1 MRAILTFHSIDDS
14 GSVLSFPPRTFAN
27 LLEALHR
34 AGLPVCDLDT
44 LLAPA
49 TRHGVALSFD
59 DGMRSVFTHAL
70 PILRD
75 HAAAAH
81 VFLTTGAVGG
91 NNRWATQPAY
101 APSFGM
107 LNWDEIEKLQL
118 AGVRVESHTHS
129 HPDLRDLDDRSIAAE
144 CSEADRIIEER
155 LGRRPQYFAY
165 PYGYRNAHTL
175 DYARNRYRASVTTEL
190 RELQGKEDPAALPRL
205 DSYYLRAPWVFRRLD
220 AALPRVYLALRG
232 ALRKLRGSE

>member
-27 LLEALHR
+27 FLEALHR

-49 TRHGVALSFD
+49 TRRGVALSFD

-70 PILRD
+70 PVLRD
-75 HAAAAH
+75 HAVPAH
-81 VFLTTGAVGG
+81 LFLTTGAVGG
-91 NNRWATQPAY
+91 SNRWPTQPAR
-101 APSFGM
+101 APAFDM

-118 AGVRVESHTHS
+118 AGVRMESHTHS
-129 HPDLRDLDDRSIAAE
+129 HPDLRDLDDRGIAAE
-144 CSEADRIIEER
+144 CGEADRIIEER

-165 PYGYRNAHTL
+165 PYGRLTTRAS
-175 DYARNRYRASVTTEL
+175 DYARGCYRASVTTEL
-190 RELQGKEDPAALPRL
+190 REITGNEDFAALPRL
-205 DSYYLRAPWVFRRLD
+205 DTYYLRASWVFRRLD
-220 AALPRVYLALRG
+220 AVLPRAYLALRG

>member
-14 GSVLSFPPRTFAN
+14 GSVLSFPPRVLAN
-27 LLEALHR
+27 LLAALHH
-34 AGLPVCDLDT
+34 ADLPVCGLDT
-44 LLAPA
+44 LLAPG
-49 TRHGVALSFD
+49 TQRGVALSFD

-75 HAAAAH
+75 YAAPAH
-81 VFLTTGAVGG
+81 LFLTTGAVGG
-91 NNRWATQPAY
+91 NNRWLTQPAQ
-101 APSFGM
+101 APSFDM
-107 LNWDEIEKLQL
+107 LNWDEIGKLQQG
-118 AGVRVESHTHS
+118 GVRIESHTHS
-129 HPDLRDLDDRSIAAE
+129 HPDLRDLDDQGIATE

-165 PYGYRNAHTL
+165 PYGYRSVRACH
-175 DYARNRYRASVTTEL
+175 YARDHYRGSVTTAL
-190 RELQGKEDPAALPRL
+190 REIKGTEDLAELPRL

-220 AALPRVYLALRG
+220 AALPRAYLALRG